1 MRNVTEK
8 MVDSVNQ
15 GVAHVF
21 ANQRKLESEARKLQ
35 SETARFARQTNQWL
49 QLVDNFNI
57 DIKVSLSRS
66 RAPPTLADCSRTNGC
81 VYERV

>member
-57 DIKVSLSRS
+57 AIKVSLSLSLSRS

-81 VYERV
+81 V